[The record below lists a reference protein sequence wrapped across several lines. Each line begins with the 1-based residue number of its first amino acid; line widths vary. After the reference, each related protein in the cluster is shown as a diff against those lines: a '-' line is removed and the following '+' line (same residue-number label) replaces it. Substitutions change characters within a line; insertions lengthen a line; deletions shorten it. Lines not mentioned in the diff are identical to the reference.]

1 MASSAQYYRW
11 MNRIAALV
19 PVFLGLVS
27 LASSQP
33 APTVTFMGRTY
44 RLGSFNQKVNA
55 TWEFVTTS
63 ETVNNWTTLITIID
77 RPDAHSREELDRL
90 AEGVMSNYKSHGGQI
105 LSAKT
110 MRDKS
115 GATYN
120 YMVVAFEEPA
130 KRRYEI
136 NFVKVALASK
146 NAYVVVHGVRI
157 SDPGDYVRRA
167 KTFITQQSG
176 PIGDAVEGVA
186 PPDLSKWPRKEF

>member
-1 MASSAQYYRW
+1 
-11 MNRIAALV
+11 MNRIAV
-19 PVFLGLVS
+19 FEPVFFGLAN
-27 LASSQP
+27 LASAQP
-33 APTVTFMGRTY
+33 VAPTVTFLGRAY

-55 TWEFVTTS
+55 TWEFVTGS

-90 AEGVMSNYKSHGGQI
+90 AEGVMANYKSHGGQI

-115 GATYN
+115 GAVYN
-120 YMVVAFEEPA
+120 YLVVAFEEPA

-136 NFVKVALASK
+136 NFVKVALAPK
-146 NAYVVVHGVRI
+146 NAYVVVYGVRI
-157 SDPGDYVRRA
+157 SDPGDYVRKA

>member
-1 MASSAQYYRW
+1 
-11 MNRIAALV
+11 MNRIAVLV
-19 PVFLGLVS
+19 PVFLGLVN
-27 LASSQP
+27 LATSQP
-33 APTVTFMGRTY
+33 VAPTVTFLGRAY

-55 TWEFVTTS
+55 TWEFVTGS

-77 RPDAHSREELDRL
+77 RTDAHSREELDRL

-115 GATYN
+115 GAVYN

-136 NFVKVALASK
+136 NFVKVALAPK
-146 NAYVVVHGVRI
+146 NAYVVVYGARI
-157 SDPGDYVRRA
+157 SDPSDYVRKA

-176 PIGDAVEGVA
+176 PIGDAVEGVV
-186 PPDLSKWPRKEF
+186 PDLSKWPRKEF